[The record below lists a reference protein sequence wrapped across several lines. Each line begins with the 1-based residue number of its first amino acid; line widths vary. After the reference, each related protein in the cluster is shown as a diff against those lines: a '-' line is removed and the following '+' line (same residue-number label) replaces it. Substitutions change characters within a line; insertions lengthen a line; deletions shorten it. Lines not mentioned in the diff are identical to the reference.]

1 MNRVFLTG
9 RLLKDPETKYTQNG
23 KAMARFT
30 LAVRKYSRDA
40 QKEESNFISVVAWD
54 KMAEV
59 VENYLSKGKLVMV
72 EGSINS
78 YSYEAPDK
86 SKRYIT
92 NVLVSNIEFMDSKKS
107 TNTKNTSQNKNAEL
121 IPFDEDVPF

>member
-23 KAMARFT
+23 KAMAKFT

-40 QKEESNFISVVAWD
+40 QKEKSNFISVVAWD
-54 KMAEV
+54 KMAEI
-59 VENYLSKGKLVMV
+59 VEKYLSKGKLVMI

-78 YSYEAPDK
+78 YSYETLDK
-86 SKRYIT
+86 SKHYIT
-92 NVLVSNIEFMDSKKS
+92 NVFVSNIEFMDSKS
-107 TNTKNTSQNKNAEL
+107 TNTKNTSQNKNAETKNN
-121 IPFDEDVPF
+121 F